1 MGNFG
6 IAGASEICPS
16 RRCRFIVCRCSAVVA
31 HVLGSLSLS
40 PVLPAATSICSEHH
54 QKEPKYAEHCWL
66 NIWSFWFFITYCVN
80 RILSSLQG
88 WSYVG
93 DRLLSAVVP
102 YEETGWYDGQLY
114 VKPPEVCVLT
124 LAMACA
130 SAPFLEANAL
140 CHISS
145 SDDVCVCLYIDIGFS
160 LSSLTFSQFRT
171 QEICLAFS
179 SFVVLSPGLCV
190 TSRFWLVIGCWVLI
204 RFDTYWAHLYPIYC

>member
-1 MGNFG
+1 
-6 IAGASEICPS
+6 
-16 RRCRFIVCRCSAVVA
+16 
-31 HVLGSLSLS
+31 
-40 PVLPAATSICSEHH
+40 
-54 QKEPKYAEHCWL
+54 
-66 NIWSFWFFITYCVN
+66 
-80 RILSSLQG
+80 
-88 WSYVG
+88 VG

-145 SDDVCVCLYIDIGFS
+145 LDDVCDCPYIDIGFS

-171 QEICLAFS
+171 WEICLAFS
-179 SFVVLSPGLCV
+179 SFVVLSPGLCDWQILARDRLLGAYQV
-190 TSRFWLVIGCWVLI
+190 RYILSPPLPHLLLKMTRDSSFHGGVFLVFPDASRYG
-204 RFDTYWAHLYPIYC
+204 